1 MQNYEQ
7 SSGPFSVSVTCKK
20 LVFGTESLTMPT
32 PTSTDA
38 SFCWDDLIFTRTSGA
53 SKGLLQKP
61 EGHNLLS
68 LGSNLVPGS
77 PLNSSSAN
85 NSNSASQN
93 LPESHARTAQNAFQ
107 CNTQCAL
114 QGISSRARYP
124 SPSYCGSENITHTL
138 PASALQNFKRNAC
151 LYNSSTIYGRNPS
164 ETDTVLTK
172 EDKKDSDLEG
182 KCTDTALLSVLNEK
196 FSPNHHFQKTVISRT
211 RKPSLGSMNS
221 EGSSLGNPLNSYN
234 DNSLKPKNRPI
245 TDLHALTFPNGF
257 QHTSQR
263 AVQGISSLSAK
274 YTSPFPRGSVNT
286 THTLPVSALKDFKR
300 NSSLSDFFTYGNFT
314 SSNSIQSSS
323 SLDKEPSQGEHS
335 RIPCPAPRRTIFQGT
350 ATAPQHMQLD
360 ASVISTLPDS
370 FSRSDEEQFQSK
382 HIAPFPTLRRTIL
395 NGTAPAKQPVQLA
408 SPVTSSSTQS
418 SSSSDEEPSLSG
430 YIRCPIP
437 APRRT
442 IKQRT
447 APTTLP
453 VQLDFLVTSSTHSS
467 SSSGEDLSQDGHSTP
482 CPAPRRTILQGTAT
496 APHHMQ
502 LDSSVIST
510 SPDSFSRLDEE
521 QFQSKHIA
529 PFPAPRRTIFQ
540 GTATAPHHMQLD
552 SSVISTSPDSFSRS
566 DEEQFQSKHIA
577 PFPTPC
583 RTVFQGTSTATHHV
597 QWNVSVTSTST
608 HGSCSS
614 DEELSQG
621 QHSSTPF
628 PAPRRKIIQGTASAT
643 HNVQLNLSVTS
654 SSTHSS
660 CSSDEESSQGQDSST
675 PFPASCRKLK
685 PLLLKRSFSLANS
698 ANPANPGSDK
708 EEAQPNHRQLVLP
721 CPMHDKPV
729 KHNLAN
735 FKQIHETETPG
746 NHDLPNSLNWV
757 NSNSMIGSEDD
768 VIKKRTEV
776 RSQLPNLTHDT
787 ISFEHVS
794 IHSDSAQ
801 PRTKKIPDFFIVSL
815 RAGAIRISANKECS
829 IQSVIQEIR
838 CHRSQFVI
846 ASYPFDPGGQL

>member
-1 MQNYEQ
+1 LQNYEQ

-20 LVFGTESLTMPT
+20 LVLGTESLTMPT

-53 SKGLLQKP
+53 SKGLLQKL

-85 NSNSASQN
+85 NSNSANQN

-107 CNTQCAL
+107 CKTQCAL

-138 PASALQNFKRNAC
+138 PASALQDFKRNAC

-172 EDKKDSDLEG
+172 EDIKDSDLEG
-182 KCTDTALLSVLNEK
+182 ECTDTALQSVLNEK

-221 EGSSLGNPLNSYN
+221 EGSSLGNHFVQGNPLNSKY
-234 DNSLKPKNRPI
+234 DNRLKPKNRTI

-257 QHTSQR
+257 QHTSKR

-274 YTSPFPRGSVNT
+274 YTSPFPRGSVNM

-335 RIPCPAPRRTIFQGT
+335 RITIPTLRRTITERTVPNTLPVQLDFPVTPSSNQSSSSSDEDLPQGGHRRYPIPAPRRTI
-350 ATAPQHMQLD
+350 
-360 ASVISTLPDS
+360 
-370 FSRSDEEQFQSK
+370 
-382 HIAPFPTLRRTIL
+382 L
-395 NGTAPAKQPVQLA
+395 NKTAPAIQPVQLA

-418 SSSSDEEPSLSG
+418 SSSSDEEPSLGG

-437 APRRT
+437 ALRRT

-467 SSSGEDLSQDGHSTP
+467 SSSGEDLSQDGHST
-482 CPAPRRTILQGTAT
+482 
-496 APHHMQ
+496 
-502 LDSSVIST
+502 
-510 SPDSFSRLDEE
+510 
-521 QFQSKHIA
+521 

-577 PFPTPC
+577 PIPTPGI
-583 RTVFQGTSTATHHV
+583 QGTASATHHV
-597 QWNVSVTSTST
+597 KKYLSVTSSST
-608 HGSCSS
+608 HSSCGSH
-614 DEELSQG
+614 EELSQVG
-621 QHSSTPF
+621 HSSTPF
-628 PAPRRKIIQGTASAT
+628 PAPRRKIIQDTASAT

-675 PFPASCRKLK
+675 LFPASCRKLK
-685 PLLLKRSFSLANS
+685 PLLLKRSFSPANS
-698 ANPANPGSDK
+698 SNPANPGSDK
-708 EEAQPNHRQLVLP
+708 GEAQPNHRQLVLP

-729 KHNLAN
+729 KHNLAK
-735 FKQIHETETPG
+735 FQQIHETDTSG

-768 VIKKRTEV
+768 VIKKRTKV